1 MVEKNFDTCQTKERR
16 KRRLLNYSPLKFKEI
31 LFIFLFS
38 GLLVRLSN
46 QTPSIIKLFVDG
58 NCDDLRIINS
68 DFSLKLSQVEVNDQ
82 LNNNCKETCSLSG
95 ETRITL
101 TFNDGLDSCS
111 NMFLN
116 RKNIKEVDL
125 TNFDASQ
132 VKVMD
137 SMFKGCSNLKQVTFG
152 TIDTSN
158 VGSVRELF
166 QDCPLLES
174 IDLSNLNIAKITD
187 ISYMFKGCS
196 GLKRVSFG
204 STTLHIKGMVSLFEG
219 CSSLISVDLSI
230 FDTSLVENLEKV
242 FDGCKNLEE
251 LNLET
256 LNTSLVKGMYGFCSH
271 CAKLTS

>member
-16 KRRLLNYSPLKFKEI
+16 KRRLLNYSPIQLKKI
-31 LFIFLFS
+31 LFLFLFS
-38 GLLVRLSN
+38 CFLVRLTS
-46 QTPSIIKLFVDG
+46 QTPSIIKLVVEG
-58 NCDDLRIINS
+58 NCEDQRIINS
-68 DFSLKLSQVEVNDQ
+68 GFSSKLSQVEVNGQ
-82 LNNNCKETCSLSG
+82 ENNACKETCSLSG

-125 TNFDASQ
+125 INFDASQ

-174 IDLSNLNIAKITD
+174 IDLSNLNIAKIMD

-204 STTLHIKGMVSLFEG
+204 STTLHIKGMVSL
-219 CSSLISVDLSI
+219 
-230 FDTSLVENLEKV
+230 
-242 FDGCKNLEE
+242 
-251 LNLET
+251 
-256 LNTSLVKGMYGFCSH
+256 
-271 CAKLTS
+271 